1 MHDCM
6 HHSPTH
12 YTVLALK
19 FVYYLD
25 GKEATLNVCVGG
37 YQYTS

>member
-1 MHDCM
+1 LHAY
-6 HHSPTH
+6 SPTH

-25 GKEATLNVCVGG
+25 GKEATLDICVGG